1 MDTSGDGNIGPDE
14 LINAFDSFFFNA
26 TENKD
31 SSGEVSKV
39 FSKDKEKNVYL
50 YKTIEIDEESK
61 KEHELEVEIPEL
73 DKKEACEIMKNVD
86 GSGNVTFRN
95 FILASIETSFE
106 AIE

>member
-39 FSKDKEKNVYL
+39 FSKDKEKNV
-50 YKTIEIDEESK
+50 
-61 KEHELEVEIPEL
+61 
-73 DKKEACEIMKNVD
+73 N
-86 GSGNVTFRN
+86 
-95 FILASIETSFE
+95 
-106 AIE
+106 